1 MISINILIMTD
12 AEGLC
17 GIYQNEQVKATHP
30 LYGECRRYMTR
41 QINELAAGFKGAGV
55 ERVYVRD
62 CHGGACSAIWEDI
75 SADVDRIIQGD
86 TGTNRMPYI
95 ESVDAVALLG
105 YHAMAGTPTAVLEHT
120 MMSTLWQK
128 FMIHDTEA
136 GEILLDASIAGD
148 YGKPVILV
156 AGVDALAIGGIRSPP
171 QKSCRSR
178 HRVSVHTTYCTA
190 KTCGSLAGIDR
201 TRPASPSRDKALYE
215 NYRPSLLSGGGQFG
229 GGGVISAFLTRPCP
243 DFFFNTL
250 SVANRFIIR
259 YNSKKTSR
267 RINPCSKKNGKIV
280 MYSAMISV

>member
-55 ERVYVRD
+55 EHVYVRD

-156 AGVDALAIGGIRSPP
+156 AGDDYACAEAERQIPGVVTAQLKEAM
-171 QKSCRSR
+171 SCYGASM
-178 HRVSVHTTYCTA
+178 
-190 KTCGSLAGIDR
+190 L
-201 TRPASPSRDKALYE
+201 SPSAAYALLRKKAAEAVTAY
-215 NYRPSLLSGGGQFG
+215 PSIQPIVQPKPVVLSLELIERGQLPHPETKPYMKITG
-229 GGGVISAFLTRPCP
+229 PRSYQVEGS
-243 DFFFNTL
+243 
-250 SVANRFIIR
+250 SVAEALFRLF
-259 YNSKKTSR
+259 
-267 RINPCSKKNGKIV
+267 
-280 MYSAMISV
+280 

>member
-128 FMIHDTEA
+128 FYDPRYRSRRNSA
-136 GEILLDASIAGD
+136 GRQHRRGLRKAGD
-148 YGKPVILV
+148 P
-156 AGVDALAIGGIRSPP
+156 
-171 QKSCRSR
+171 
-178 HRVSVHTTYCTA
+178 
-190 KTCGSLAGIDR
+190 CGRGRLC
-201 TRPASPSRDKALYE
+201 L
-215 NYRPSLLSGGGQFG
+215 
-229 GGGVISAFLTRPCP
+229 
-243 DFFFNTL
+243 
-250 SVANRFIIR
+250 
-259 YNSKKTSR
+259 R
-267 RINPCSKKNGKIV
+267 RG
-280 MYSAMISV
+280 